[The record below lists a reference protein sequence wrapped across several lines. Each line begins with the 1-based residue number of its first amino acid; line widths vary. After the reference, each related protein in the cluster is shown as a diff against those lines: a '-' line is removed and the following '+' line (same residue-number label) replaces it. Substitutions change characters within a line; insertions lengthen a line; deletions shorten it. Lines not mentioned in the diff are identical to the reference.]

1 MSQRE
6 FLPAAGRDVFLP
18 LYDPIVSLLG
28 FNSARRELISS
39 ANIEPSNHVLDIGCG
54 TGTLLVKLKRQYR
67 AAHVVGLDPDPKA
80 LRRARLKAARAAVSV
95 QLDQGVA
102 DELPYKQ
109 DSFDRVF
116 SSFMFHHLNQPE
128 RENMLR
134 EVLRVLKPGG
144 SFHFV
149 DFIVDDASH
158 GFFDR
163 LFRSHAQMRDNTD
176 EGIRYLM
183 SHTGFTNPVKVKEGN
198 MLFGLLR
205 TAYYQAG
212 AGLRIKVPGF
222 SEDAP

>member
-6 FLPAAGRDVFLP
+6 FIPAAGRDVFLP

-28 FNSARRELISS
+28 FDSARRELISG

-54 TGTLLVKLKRQYR
+54 TGTLLVKLKRQYG
-67 AAHVVGLDPDPKA
+67 AAQVVGLDPDPKA

-116 SSFMFHHLNQPE
+116 SSFMFHHLNQQE

-149 DFIVDDASH
+149 DFIVNDASD

-163 LFRSHAQMRDNTD
+163 LFRSHAQMRDNSD
-176 EGIRYLM
+176 ERIRHLL
-183 SHTGFTNPVKVKEGN
+183 SHTGFRNPVKVKERN

-212 AGLRIKVPGF
+212 DIQFA
-222 SEDAP
+222 

>member
-6 FLPAAGRDVFLP
+6 FIPAAGRDVFLP

-28 FNSARRELISS
+28 FDSARRELISG

-54 TGTLLVKLKRQYR
+54 TGTLLVKLKRQYG
-67 AAHVVGLDPDPKA
+67 AAQVVGLDPDPKA

-116 SSFMFHHLNQPE
+116 SSFMFHHLNQQE

-149 DFIVDDASH
+149 DFIVDDASD

-176 EGIRYLM
+176 ERIRHLL
-183 SHTGFTNPVKVKEGN
+183 SHTGFRNPVKVKERN

-212 AGLRIKVPGF
+212 DIQFA
-222 SEDAP
+222 